1 MKTGLNIVALPL
13 LILMGC
19 ASVPETDTS
28 PPLPRPGGEVSSD
41 ARLTPKRVPPRI
53 ARWLARAKVDF
64 RQIEKDAGSYGLTL
78 ETKDEMTA
86 DRRVFITEY
95 FRDCVAESFAKANAL
110 DPRRIAVAILS
121 EQMDDHA
128 YRGEASAFGVDDIE
142 MTYDSFTRLGR
153 LAMKVRGG
161 DFDGTRALIR
171 SRIEAIVRDK
181 NICLVAGVTP
191 PPGRY
196 YLLGETVKPGNVLE
210 IEFKSE

>member
-1 MKTGLNIVALPL
+1 MKTGLHIATFPL
-13 LILMGC
+13 LVLMGC
-19 ASVPETDTS
+19 AGVPGAEGGLTAAPSVVGV
-28 PPLPRPGGEVSSD
+28 PPD
-41 ARLTPKRVPPRI
+41 NRLAQKRVPPRI
-53 ARWLARAKVDF
+53 ARWLARSKVDF
-64 RQIEKDAGSYGLTL
+64 RMLDDVKGGFCLTL
-78 ETKDEMTA
+78 DSADGMTA
-86 DRRVFITEY
+86 DRREYVAEY
-95 FRDCVAESFAKANAL
+95 FRSRVAEFFAKANAL
-110 DPRRIAVAILS
+110 EPRQVAVAILS

-128 YRGEASAFGVDDIE
+128 YRGKASAFGVDDIE
-142 MTYDSFTRLGR
+142 MSYDSVTHLGR

>member
-1 MKTGLNIVALPL
+1 MKILRAILPISLAL
-13 LILMGC
+13 LMGC
-19 ASVPETDTS
+19 AGVSRQGDTS
-28 PPLPRPGGEVSSD
+28 QPQPLSGGDVSS

-64 RQIEKDAGSYGLTL
+64 QRIEESSGSYRLTL
-78 ETKDEMTA
+78 ETTDGMTA
-86 DRRVFITEY
+86 DRREYIPEY
-95 FRDCVAESFAKANAL
+95 FRGRVAESFAKANAL

-121 EQMDDHA
+121 EQMDDHV

-142 MTYDSFTRLGR
+142 MSYDSVTRLGR

-196 YLLGETVKPGNVLE
+196 YLLGETVKPGNALE